1 MREKAMRI
9 YELIW
14 AIGWVYFVHPL
25 RAWYRRHRRDV
36 EYFARLGWVTG
47 LLMSIMMILWGLSR

>member
-1 MREKAMRI
+1 MGI

-14 AIGWVYFVHPL
+14 AAGWVYVAHPL

-36 EYFARLGWVTG
+36 EYFAHLGWVTG
-47 LLMSIMMILWGLSR
+47 LLMSIMMILWGLWR